1 MELVLLTLTTLFVGY
16 SAVAPEYRN
25 NSLYTFNIDRD
36 SSVIVMNTQ
45 TGLLHRCTAEFVCAP
60 PLAKKVVEPE
70 ESSATG
76 EGQGVRLRESKAEAP
91 NSR

>member
-25 NSLYTFNIDRD
+25 NSLYTFNIDSKD

-45 TGLLHRCTAEFVCAP
+45 TGQLHRCTPKFDCE
-60 PLAKKVVEPE
+60 PLLSKTKVLEPE
-70 ESSATG
+70 EGVASG
-76 EGQGVRLRESKAEAP
+76 EGTGAAAP

>member
-25 NSLYTFNIDRD
+25 NSLYTFNIDSKD

-45 TGLLHRCTAEFVCAP
+45 TGELHRCTAGFICTP
-60 PLAKKVVEPE
+60 PIDKSAKKV
-70 ESSATG
+70 EST
-76 EGQGVRLRESKAEAP
+76 EQQ
-91 NSR
+91 